1 MLDGNSAALKEHD
14 RSMDKADATFDAFKE
29 RAVQSIIE
37 DFLLVG
43 WSYPRIGGRRSI
55 TAGKVLVKYLDGDDL
70 DWLLDCLVYGHGES
84 IEKAR
89 EFSETA
95 VRQWAPTL
103 LEGDYED
110 LIERRVEELEED
122 EDV

>member
-14 RSMDKADATFDAFKE
+14 NAMDVADSTFDTFKE

-43 WSYPRIGGRRSI
+43 WSYPRNGGRRSI
-55 TAGKVLVKYLDGDDL
+55 TAGKILVKYLEGDDL
-70 DWLLDCLVYGHGES
+70 DWLLDCLVYGHGAS
-84 IEKAR
+84 IERAR
-89 EFSETA
+89 EFSEAA

-103 LEGDYED
+103 LEDDFED